1 LVVLL
6 NIGDLNTH
14 SVPSALK
21 DTSRKVYHM
30 TQKNVRVALDVVTS
44 TFLLDIML
52 VYALFLYQIEF
63 RINRLYYLVNWMWE

>member
-1 LVVLL
+1 
-6 NIGDLNTH
+6 
-14 SVPSALK
+14 
-21 DTSRKVYHM
+21 M